1 MKLLRVQQVAELT
14 GLSTSS
20 IYKQVRE
27 GNFPRSIPITKRATA
42 WPEEVVHE
50 WIENKIDSRKE
61 ARDELEEGEGLHNDL
76 K

>member
-20 IYKQVRE
+20 IYKQIRE

-42 WPEEVVHE
+42 WPEKVIHE

-61 ARDELEEGEGLHNDL
+61 TCNELEVGEVSQDAL

>member
-27 GNFPRSIPITKRATA
+27 GNFPKSIPITKRATA
-42 WPEEVVHE
+42 WPEEVIFD
-50 WIENKIDSRKE
+50 WIS
-61 ARDELEEGEGLHNDL
+61 
-76 K
+76 